1 MGFDEEQ
8 EDNDHEDDG
17 EDEDEED
24 EDGMSIILD
33 AIQDLIYHY
42 RR

>member
-1 MGFDEEQ
+1 MGSDEEQ

-17 EDEDEED
+17 EDED